1 MLTRGCVAETD
12 VQGFEKQDVA
22 CVVCLCLKISFTVLF
37 SDVKGHVRVGYLFME
52 VSMDW
57 ENKQSER
64 GEQCAGNVLFCFF
77 FLIICAF
84 RDTEI

>member
-1 MLTRGCVAETD
+1 MSVSKD
-12 VQGFEKQDVA
+12 
-22 CVVCLCLKISFTVLF
+22 SFTVLF

-64 GEQCAGNVLFCFF
+64 GEQCAGNVLFWFF